1 MQPSNP
7 VPPPAVPPLVP
18 APVTGK
24 PRNRRLRLF
33 LAMGAGILA
42 LLCLGGIGVFISS
55 YDEATKI
62 ERSKPDAVVDQFLR
76 SYLVNR
82 DDKEAEL
89 FTCKN
94 GLDLTRIEAFRT
106 DLQSRESRYS
116 ISIQVVWEG
125 LTVSTSGTRGTV
137 AVDLTRTIAD
147 DSEQVTK
154 PWQFSVVDEDGWRVC
169 DAAEVG

>member
-1 MQPSNP
+1 VQPTNSPPPPAPPQP
-7 VPPPAVPPLVP
+7 VPPRPQ
-18 APVTGK
+18 GK

-42 LLCLGGIGVFISS
+42 LMCLGGVGVVIAS

-76 SYLVNR
+76 AYLVNR
-82 DDKEAEL
+82 DDKEAQL
-89 FTCKN
+89 FICKN

-106 DLQSRESRYS
+106 DLQSRESRFS

-125 LTVSTSGTRGTV
+125 LTVSTSGKRGTV
-137 AVDLTRTIAD
+137 DVDLTRTIAD
-147 DSEQVTK
+147 DSEQITT
-154 PWQFSVVDEDGWRVC
+154 PWKFSVVDEDGWRVC
-169 DAAEVG
+169 GATEVT